1 MADAT
6 RRGFGGGSSPSRTFD
21 SPAGKAGRLFKGEA
35 GVMRRDWAV
44 PGRASSVASAIYP
57 LRPWVWIPSTKY
69 R

>member
-35 GVMRRDWAV
+35 GVMRREWAV
-44 PGRASSVASAIYP
+44 PGRASSVASAI
-57 LRPWVWIPSTKY
+57 
-69 R
+69 